1 MLKTYNI
8 LKRYFTSS
16 LKESLEEN
24 NKSSEF
30 DSFRKNIIVPSSKEE
45 FGDYQSNISLILS
58 KCYGKNPKIIASEII
73 KLVKKN
79 KEIIEIVESLEVAG
93 PGFINISVK
102 KNIFVEKLIENLKC
116 PRVGIPLA
124 YSEKDKDI
132 NKK

>member
-1 MLKTYNI
+1 MLKTFNI
-8 LKRYFTSS
+8 LNRYFTCS

-30 DSFRKNIIVPSSKEE
+30 DNFRKNIIVPSSKEE

-58 KCYGKNPKIIASEII
+58 KYYGKNPKIIASEII

-79 KEIIEIVESLEVAG
+79 KEIIDIVESLEVAG

-116 PRVGIPLA
+116 QRVGLSLIH
-124 YSEKDKDI
+124 I
-132 NKK
+132 